1 MISYN
6 MTIAIA
12 INVVVA
18 LLALIAVLLSLISFK
33 NNLGLYF

>member
-12 INVVVA
+12 INTVVSLVA
-18 LLALIAVLLSLISFK
+18 LLAVILSLISFR
-33 NNLGLYF
+33 NNLGLYS